1 MREKCNSVK
10 RFGRFPPNYSFSDG
24 DLNCELYV
32 ENLDQFILRS
42 TSFNESAGCREQDS
56 HRFIHTLHRNAALT
70 FFNLPF
76 TFTPVDG

>member
-1 MREKCNSVK
+1 VEK
-10 RFGRFPPNYSFSDG
+10 SDE
-24 DLNCELYV
+24 NVLYAGNV
-32 ENLDQFILRS
+32 RK
-42 TSFNESAGCREQDS
+42 SAFYEGVDN